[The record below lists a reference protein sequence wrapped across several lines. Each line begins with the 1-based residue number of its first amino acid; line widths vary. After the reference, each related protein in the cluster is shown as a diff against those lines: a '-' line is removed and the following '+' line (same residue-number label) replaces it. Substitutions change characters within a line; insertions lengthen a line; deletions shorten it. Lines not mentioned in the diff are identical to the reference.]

1 MNNPLIFFYINLHIR
16 VIKFIAMKNVVTCI
30 GCVSLS
36 FLIASFVAGMMTL
49 GSAFSFG
56 EYNVFA
62 WIVLIMYYTAP
73 TCFAIYWWYEEI
85 KE

>member
-1 MNNPLIFFYINLHIR
+1 
-16 VIKFIAMKNVVTCI
+16 MKNVVTFI

-49 GSAFSFG
+49 GSAFSFN

-62 WIVLIMYYTAP
+62 WIVLIMYYTTT
-73 TCFAIYWWYEEI
+73 TCFAIYWWYEDV